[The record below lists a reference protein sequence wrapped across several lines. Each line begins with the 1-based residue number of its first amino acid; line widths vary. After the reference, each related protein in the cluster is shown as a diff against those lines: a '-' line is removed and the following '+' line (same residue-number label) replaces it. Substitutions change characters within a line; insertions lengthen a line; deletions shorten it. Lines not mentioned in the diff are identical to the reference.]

1 MIFSKLEDGLL
12 GVLEETI
19 KRQAKQVVNKLIFVQ
34 MSLVHSMDRT
44 KQNLPSIFGSQL
56 EFDTAKSVE
65 RSLYTTLTSNIA
77 SEENVGELVS
87 SNLLSLQ
94 EKVMPEALRFNATM
108 QAPAEV
114 IPLIASLQ
122 ELEERLNHLYL
133 LLCVNATRPKCHF
146 PLDWNK
152 DDAPFLRFL
161 IAMKG
166 VILDRTFNDFKRTFE
181 EFLKGKKDVELHSR
195 NILNPQLTYA
205 LSLAY
210 GAKAKTSTL
219 QDQSPEELSLRL
231 TSLVSKVLR
240 RVLSQVLIEGLAHAM
255 EWKSSNTDFNVADKP
270 TRKKVLELILSK
282 FSRITHSIS
291 VALQGRLEDAHTV
304 FSKILDSLTVVNEV
318 ISNTSAHQL
327 EEMAALYIPTVR
339 HLVVQGFALQFLL
352 NNGPLTLG
360 PTIKP
365 TKHGTIHGCTGW
377 PGEVSAGEFVV
388 KVIEEEK
395 VEPDVWAQTAVD
407 LISTM

>member
-1 MIFSKLEDGLL
+1 MI
-12 GVLEETI
+12 
-19 KRQAKQVVNKLIFVQ
+19 
-34 MSLVHSMDRT
+34 
-44 KQNLPSIFGSQL
+44 
-56 EFDTAKSVE
+56 
-65 RSLYTTLTSNIA
+65 SN
-77 SEENVGELVS
+77 V
-87 SNLLSLQ
+87 
-94 EKVMPEALRFNATM
+94 P
-108 QAPAEV
+108 
-114 IPLIASLQ
+114 
-122 ELEERLNHLYL
+122 
-133 LLCVNATRPKCHF
+133 
-146 PLDWNK
+146 
-152 DDAPFLRFL
+152 
-161 IAMKG
+161 
-166 VILDRTFNDFKRTFE
+166 FE

-195 NILNPQLTYA
+195 NILNPQLRYT

-210 GAKAKTSTL
+210 GAKAKTSIL
-219 QDQSPEELSLRL
+219 QDQSPEELSLHL

-240 RVLSQVLIEGLAHAM
+240 RVLSEVLIEGLAHAM

-291 VALQGRLEDAHTV
+291 VALQGRLEEAHTV

-327 EEMAALYIPTVR
+327 EEMTALYIPTVR

-365 TKHGTIHGCTGW
+365 TKHRTIHGCTGW

-407 LISTM
+407 LINTM